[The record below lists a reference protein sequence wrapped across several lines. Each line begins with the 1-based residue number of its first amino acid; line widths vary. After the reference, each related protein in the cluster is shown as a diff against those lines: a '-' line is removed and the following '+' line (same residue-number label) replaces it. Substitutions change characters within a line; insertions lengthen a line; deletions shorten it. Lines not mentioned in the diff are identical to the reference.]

1 MIVNCFLFLSHPPP
15 QCRPL
20 VIPFLYNKNL
30 SFDLFGSIQFNG
42 INYIPMRAIHFP
54 TRQVICGSSFWI
66 LFFFF
71 LSSKILRLLQ
81 NQVEM
86 LTFCKTQRIVSFE
99 VFFSENR
106 ENHFDVFCPNF
117 GRLRQEGLELKA
129 ILSYLDL
136 VRTQNKFRVLHSS
149 YNYKN
154 LVSGNNLCGE
164 TAVIFGF

>member
-1 MIVNCFLFLSHPPP
+1 MWKFLLDDF
-15 QCRPL
+15 
-20 VIPFLYNKNL
+20 F
-30 SFDLFGSIQFNG
+30 
-42 INYIPMRAIHFP
+42 
-54 TRQVICGSSFWI
+54 
-66 LFFFF
+66 FFFF

-99 VFFSENR
+99 AFFSENR

-136 VRTQNKFRVLHSS
+136 VTTQNKFRILYSS

-154 LVSGNNLCGE
+154 LVSGNNLRGE